1 MREEQGTGE
10 VSVTRELASGSD
22 VGVVVEERVG
32 MSQREALHR
41 LVDELADQLI
51 PSAASRLMELRD
63 EADEPV
69 TDEEIAAM
77 EAGRSAYSRGEW
89 VSNEEVRREF
99 GW

>member
-1 MREEQGTGE
+1 MREELGAVEAG
-10 VSVTRELASGSD
+10 VARVRASGGD
-22 VGVVVEERVG
+22 ANAAADARVG
-32 MSQREALHR
+32 MSQREVLHR

-63 EADEPV
+63 EADESV

-77 EAGRSAYSRGEW
+77 EEGRAAYLRGEW